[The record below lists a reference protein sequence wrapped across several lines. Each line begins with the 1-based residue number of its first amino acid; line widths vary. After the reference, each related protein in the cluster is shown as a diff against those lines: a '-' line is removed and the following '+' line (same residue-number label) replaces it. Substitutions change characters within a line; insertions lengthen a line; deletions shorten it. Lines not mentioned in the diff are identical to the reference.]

1 VRLGQIA
8 IDLAPLRENRD
19 YRRLF
24 MGRFVSMG
32 GNALATTAANWQVYA
47 LTRNSLAVGL
57 LTLVSGIGML
67 IGLLNGGMLADRHD
81 RRKLIMAVQ
90 LPQALLAASLMANSL
105 LGRPAL
111 WPLYLVTFFLGL
123 CSGLASPASTATTP
137 ALVGIDK
144 LPAAAALNATAGQ
157 LGQLGGPAIAGLLIA
172 GPGLASCY
180 ATDAVCYAVFGL
192 ALLGIS
198 PLPPTV
204 KAQRP
209 GLKSL
214 AEGLAYVRR
223 NGVVGGMLLI
233 DTNAMLFGM
242 PSALFPALASTHFHG
257 GSATFGLLVAA
268 PGLGALIGA
277 ATSGWTGQVRRPG
290 VVVIGAGIVW
300 GAAIALFGVVSS
312 LPLALFFLAL
322 AGMGDLISEVLRNA
336 LLQRYTPDPLR
347 GRVSSLYLAQVTTAP
362 ALGNVEAGGV
372 ARLVSPTFSVISG
385 GLACVA
391 GALVLGAL
399 IPALR
404 NSSLTET
411 ADASGPDT
419 VPDPAVSSP
428 DCSHMNR
435 PALLL
440 ADEPTASLDTATGEE
455 TA

>member
-1 VRLGQIA
+1 MRIGQIA
-8 IDLAPLRENRD
+8 IDVAPLRESRD

-24 MGRFVSMG
+24 TGRFVSMG
-32 GNALATTAANWQVYA
+32 GNAVATTAANWQVYA

-57 LTLVSGIGML
+57 LTLASSVGML
-67 IGLLNGGMLADRHD
+67 LGLLAGGVLADRYD
-81 RRKLIMAVQ
+81 RRKVIMAVL
-90 LPQALLAASLMANSL
+90 LPQALLAALLMVNSL
-105 LGRPAL
+105 LGHPAL
-111 WPLYLVTFFLGL
+111 WPLYLVTFCIGL

-137 ALVGIDK
+137 ALVGTGK
-144 LPAAAALNATAGQ
+144 LAAAAALNATAGQ

-180 ATDAVCYAVFGL
+180 AIDAVCFAVFGL
-192 ALLGIS
+192 AMFRMS
-198 PLPPTV
+198 PLPPVV

-214 AEGLAYVRR
+214 AEGLAYVRH
-223 NGVVGGMLLI
+223 NGVVGGMLLV

-268 PGLGALIGA
+268 PGLGALVGA
-277 ATSGWTGQVRRPG
+277 ATSGWTGRLRRPG

-300 GAAIALFGVVSS
+300 GGAIALFGVVTS

-336 LLQRYTPDPLR
+336 LLQRYTPDQLR
-347 GRVSSLYLAQVTTAP
+347 GRVSSLYLAQVTSAP

-372 ARLVSPTFSVISG
+372 ARLVSPGFSVVSG

-404 NSSLTET
+404 NSSLSSS
-411 ADASGPDT
+411 ADDSGPDAGLG
-419 VPDPAVSSP
+419 PESAAQNAAMS
-428 DCSHMNR
+428 
-435 PALLL
+435 
-440 ADEPTASLDTATGEE
+440 
-455 TA
+455 